1 MKADAYIGNVKKVI
15 PIYHATK
22 NRKLKGDVDSQLAN
36 ANVQQELLAKRRRKL
51 SQGSNGLSTYTYSVE
66 AIETFGAEVPA
77 FDCKA

>member
-1 MKADAYIGNVKKVI
+1 MKADAYVGNVKRVT

-51 SQGSNGLSTYTYSVE
+51 PQGSEGLSTYTYSFE
-66 AIETFGAEVPA
+66 AVETFGTVIPA
-77 FDCKA
+77 FDCKG

>member
-36 ANVQQELLAKRRRKL
+36 ANVKQELLAKRRRKL
-51 SQGSNGLSTYTYSVE
+51 PQSSEGLSTYTYSVE
-66 AIETFGAEVPA
+66 AIETFGAVVPV
-77 FDCKA
+77 FDRKA